1 MDLTTR
7 GIVGMIVTALIFSSV
22 MCISIVGLFSVSS
35 HASFAIPSAATN
47 TMHDSDDISQMFI
60 SPDPATT
67 MSDSTGTPSSDVNS
81 TIKYSTIKDKE
92 NALGQHP
99 VLMENSSAHDP
110 SYEELVNFL
119 INDDTVKNRYVS
131 PSFTCADF
139 AQELQNHAES
149 QGIRCGFAGISF
161 LNSEY
166 GHAMD
171 VFDTTDK
178 GRLYVDTTSGEAE
191 ISKDIH
197 PGAQYNNMGIIS
209 DVTNYW

>member
-1 MDLTTR
+1 
-7 GIVGMIVTALIFSSV
+7 
-22 MCISIVGLFSVSS
+22 
-35 HASFAIPSAATN
+35 
-47 TMHDSDDISQMFI
+47 MHDPDDISQMFI
-60 SPDPATT
+60 STDPIAT
-67 MSDSTGTPSSDVNS
+67 MSHSNNMSDADT
-81 TIKYSTIKDKE
+81 TIKYSAIKDKE

-99 VLMENSSAHDP
+99 VLLENSSAHDP
-110 SYEELVNFL
+110 SYEELLNFL
-119 INDDTVKNRYVS
+119 KNDDTVKNKYVS
-131 PSFTCADF
+131 PNFTCADF

-161 LNSEY
+161 LNSKY

-178 GRLYVDTTSGEAE
+178 GLLYVDTTSGKAH

-197 PGAQYNNMGIIS
+197 PGAQYDNMGIIS